1 MGGARGFSPLKEKN
15 SFTLAEV
22 LITLGIIGVV
32 AAMTLPTLIQNHKK
46 KEIVTRLE
54 KTYSIMNQAIN
65 LSKAND
71 TWGVIPLDKRWDAE
85 ALAEW
90 FESALLPYLKVAK
103 YCGTSAEGAC
113 KAASADMLTNNGR
126 FVTLIFPDGVKL
138 YMLNNNRIHVF
149 VDINANRKPNKGG
162 EDIFV
167 FSIYNDDQYLRL
179 RKTKS
184 NLVGY
189 FHPMEYAS
197 SYNANGQVVD
207 NFATTR
213 DDMIKFCSKE
223 YRNGNIGN
231 TCALLIMHDGW
242 KIADD
247 YPIKL

>member
-1 MGGARGFSPLKEKN
+1 
-15 SFTLAEV
+15 
-22 LITLGIIGVV
+22 
-32 AAMTLPTLIQNHKK
+32 MTLPTLIQNHKK

-90 FESALLPYLKVAK
+90 FESAMLPYLKVAK
-103 YCGTSAEGAC
+103 YCGTSTEGAC
-113 KAASADMLTNNGR
+113 KPAVQKMQSGIYGQ

-138 YMLNNNRIHVF
+138 YMTNNNRIHVF

-162 EDIFV
+162 EDIYI

-179 RKTKS
+179 RKTLS
-184 NLVGY
+184 NMAGY

-197 SYNANGQVVD
+197 SYNADGAVVD
-207 NFATTR
+207 NFAKNR
-213 DDMIKFCSKE
+213 EEMKKFCSAE
-223 YRNGNIGN
+223 YRNGSIGN
-231 TCALLIMHDGW
+231 TCALLIMYDGW
-242 KIADD
+242 QISDD

>member
-1 MGGARGFSPLKEKN
+1 
-15 SFTLAEV
+15 
-22 LITLGIIGVV
+22 
-32 AAMTLPTLIQNHKK
+32 MTLPTLIQNHKK

-90 FESALLPYLKVAK
+90 FESAMLPYLKVAK
-103 YCGTSAEGAC
+103 YCGTSTEGAC
-113 KAASADMLTNNGR
+113 KPAEQMMQSGVYGR

-138 YMLNNNRIHVF
+138 YMTNNNRIHVY

-162 EDIFV
+162 KDIFI
-167 FSIYNDDQYLRL
+167 FSIYNDEQYLRV
-179 RKTKS
+179 RKTLS
-184 NLVGY
+184 NMAGY

-197 SYNANGQVVD
+197 NFNTDGTVVD
-207 NFATTR
+207 NFAQNR
-213 DDMIKFCSKE
+213 EDMKKLCSEE
-223 YRNGNIGN
+223 YRNGSVDN

-242 KIADD
+242 KISDD